1 MNKFE
6 LVHDEVI
13 DLGQASVE
21 TKGNALFEIDVS
33 TGKLSYATGIAD
45 D

>member
-6 LVHDEVI
+6 LVYDEVI